1 MILTKLT
8 VSGFGKLKGYSTT
21 FDKELNTFVFEN
33 GWGKTTLSDF
43 IYAMFYGL
51 AQTTKK
57 KLTENLRKKYQP
69 WDNGTFGGSIDFI
82 HNGKKYSIERTF
94 GSTAKDD
101 TFKLIDLETNKT
113 YRSTG
118 GDNASYAEISSQ
130 IALGETSSTAYA
142 GNKGKANADAI
153 GVLQEQMQ
161 NHKHTIHDVE
171 GIVTIAVFG

>member
-69 WDNGTFGGSIDFI
+69 WDSKTFGGSVEFI
-82 HNGKKYSIERTF
+82 HNVLSILYF
-94 GSTAKDD
+94 LPLCINSTLPPKV
-101 TFKLIDLETNKT
+101 LL
-113 YRSTG
+113 
-118 GDNASYAEISSQ
+118 SQ
-130 IALGETSSTAYA
+130 G
-142 GNKGKANADAI
+142 
-153 GVLQEQMQ
+153 
-161 NHKHTIHDVE
+161 
-171 GIVTIAVFG
+171 